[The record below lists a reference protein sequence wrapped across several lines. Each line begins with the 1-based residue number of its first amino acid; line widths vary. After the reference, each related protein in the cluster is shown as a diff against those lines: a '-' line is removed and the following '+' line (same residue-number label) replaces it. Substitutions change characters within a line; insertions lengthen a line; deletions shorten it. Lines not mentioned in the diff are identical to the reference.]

1 MTQYTAV
8 ERTTVI
14 AAAPGEIL
22 PHLTDFHRWRAWSPW
37 EDRDPE
43 LRRTYSGPRSGVGA
57 RYEWSGNRKAG
68 AGQMTIESVDASV
81 VRVDLVFTKPFA
93 SSSKAVFVLR
103 PDQGDPRA
111 TAVSWQV
118 LSPKT
123 KLMRVM
129 GLIMNLEKTIGP
141 DLERGLAQLKQRVEG

>member
-1 MTQYTAV
+1 MTQHTAV
-8 ERTTVI
+8 ERTTAI

-22 PHLTDFHRWRAWSPW
+22 PRLTDFHRWRAWSPW
-37 EDRDPE
+37 EDRDPDRGGE
-43 LRRTYSGPRSGVGA
+43 RGGRPLRVV
-57 RYEWSGNRKAG
+57 RKAG
-68 AGQMTIESVDASV
+68 AGQKTIASVDASV
-81 VRVDLVFTKPFA
+81 VKVDLVFTKPFA

-103 PDQGDPRA
+103 PEPGDPRA

-141 DLERGLAQLKQRVEG
+141 DLERGLAQLKQRVER